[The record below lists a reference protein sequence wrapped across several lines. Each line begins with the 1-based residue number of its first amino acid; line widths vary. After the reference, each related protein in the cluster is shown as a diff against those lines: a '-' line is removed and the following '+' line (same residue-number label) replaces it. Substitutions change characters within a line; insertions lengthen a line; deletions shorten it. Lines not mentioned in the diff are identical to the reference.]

1 MNIYLPIAE
10 VSVNAFL
17 LLGLGG
23 GVGFLS
29 GLFGVGGG
37 FLMTPLLIMI
47 GILDWDNPGGNMPLI
62 FGMTLVLEIVAAT
75 AIAIILHATGLE
87 GWQGGL
93 HLGLILGFGIVTP
106 AVAINNLYQRKPF
119 ALTAIDS
126 GHLTLGLIL
135 AGVIIG
141 LFG

>member
-1 MNIYLPIAE
+1 MFHGVNWIA
-10 VSVNAFL
+10 VVVAALAFFA
-17 LLGLGG
+17 LGA
-23 GVGFLS
+23 VWYTA
-29 GLFGVGGG
+29 LFGRRWAKAAS
-37 FLMTPLLIMI
+37 I
-47 GILDWDNPGGNMPLI
+47 DWDNPGGNMPLI
-62 FGMTLVLEIVAAT
+62 FGMTLLLEIVAAT

-93 HLGLILGFGIVTP
+93 HLGLILGLGIVTP

-119 ALTAIDS
+119 ALTAIDA